1 MFTYA
6 AIFSYCLTTNTSFI
20 FRSSTSRGRYIR
32 GITDT
37 YFSFW
42 LRSLGS
48 ATVHRQLPSH
58 LLPLHQTPPC
68 PPSPGPWTLTSSSTA
83 SSSQLMFKQSPPRLI
98 NFPLQLPVFD
108 TVTSETSPT
117 EPLSHYYSLSHTSA
131 DTCRFLLHS
140 TLPAAS
146 WVALSCITATYWLSM
161 FNLVSWTNCKGKT
174 YKHTTTHL
182 HFDWPRELFWYD
194 WMFKNILFI
203 SQSYL
208 PGLPNAYSYTEETAT
223 THCPPV
229 IFQYWLYIIIFQ

>member
-117 EPLSHYYSLSHTSA
+117 EPPLFFVTHHCWHLSLPSSLHPACSLLGSTKLHYCH
-131 DTCRFLLHS
+131 LL
-140 TLPAAS
+140 
-146 WVALSCITATYWLSM
+146 V
-161 FNLVSWTNCKGKT
+161 
-174 YKHTTTHL
+174 KH
-182 HFDWPRELFWYD
+182 
-194 WMFKNILFI
+194 
-203 SQSYL
+203 
-208 PGLPNAYSYTEETAT
+208 
-223 THCPPV
+223 V
-229 IFQYWLYIIIFQ
+229 